1 MKNQKMRSKAII
13 CLFLLTIILLLSIYL
28 VHINKENNIIPSEQA
43 EKNSSAN
50 IYNQEGKDFNY
61 WKNINND
68 VQFMININDKSFPVL
83 YNKNKDFYLR
93 KDIYGKDDAYGSVF
107 LDENTTSTTKNLI
120 IYGHSTFKKDLIFTF
135 VKNYFED
142 ESYYENHSTFTISD
156 DEKEKNYRIIAIK
169 KIDSNLSPWLE
180 WYIPNTDESF
190 DIVEY
195 GTSILKNADKT
206 YVDKLKVNK
215 PFITLVTCDMDSY
228 NNQTNE
234 TRFRYLLF
242 AQEF

>member
-1 MKNQKMRSKAII
+1 MKNRKTKFKAII
-13 CLFLLTIILLLSIYL
+13 CLFLLTTILLLSIYL
-28 VHINKENNIIPSEQA
+28 IHIKKENSIIPSEQA
-43 EKNSSAN
+43 ENTSSAN
-50 IYNQEGKDFNY
+50 IYNQEGKDFDY
-61 WKNINND
+61 WKNINDD

-107 LDENTTSTTKNLI
+107 LDENTTSTTKNMI

-142 ESYYENHSTFTISD
+142 ENYYDEHSTFTISTD
-156 DEKEKNYRIIAIK
+156 KEDKNYKIIAIK
-169 KIDSNLSPWLE
+169 KIDTNLTPWLE
-180 WYIPNTDESF
+180 WYIPNTDENF
-190 DIVEY
+190 NIVEY
-195 GTSILKNADKT
+195 GTSILNNADKV
-206 YVDKLKVNK
+206 YVDTLKVSK

-228 NNQTNE
+228 NNQNNE
-234 TRFRYLLF
+234 TRFRYLVF